1 MALPPRLWIP
11 DGGHDLPPGSAPPG
25 SSMAVAG
32 PRPPASGSTPAQRLR
47 RRALWR
53 GEAGLPDRPVLVE
66 WFPIAEHEHER
77 DAARRLR
84 GLCHVHLLRLLDIG
98 TADARSAYAVSE
110 APDGVDL
117 FTVLRAA
124 PGELPP
130 FWGVAVLAAVAR
142 ALTATGGHLAH
153 GKRRH
158 GGHGRVNLGTIFV
171 GWDGSV
177 RLLAYSPL
185 GTTGAGGS
193 GRFDDN
199 VAPEL
204 RLSERLLTSAADV
217 YALGSLLRELLPPA
231 ALRRRNVAR
240 LIRRCLHVQADQRIA
255 LSTLGDAFEE
265 LLLELRAPAG
275 RAQAIGEVLG
285 RYCPRATTD
294 LIDADWG
301 EHTGDG
307 YPALP
312 PTLAPLSASTVMLSP
327 TWLRPLPPKKPPPVG
342 RLRQLVI
349 PTVLGLSSLAALWA
363 LSPPAAPLLPA
374 ASAARVDPPPIATIP
389 DEAATPLGLAG
400 LRVSIERIDSQPDRI
415 TLLARLVNPSR
426 QPIATQLD
434 GLLLDLDGAPG
445 QPPQAA
451 LRPAPSPPITVGA
464 GRVQEVQ
471 LHFPIAPLPDRSP
484 RKLSR
489 KDVRLRS
496 LPLRDSA
503 SVTK

>member
-11 DGGHDLPPGSAPPG
+11 DGGHDLPPGSATPG
-25 SSMAVAG
+25 SMAG
-32 PRPPASGSTPAQRLR
+32 PRQPASGSTPAQRLR

-66 WFPIAEHEHER
+66 WFPLADFEHER

-142 ALTATGGHLAH
+142 ALCVVEGHLAH
-153 GKRRH
+153 GRRRR

-177 RLLAYSPL
+177 RLLAYAPL
-185 GTTGAGGS
+185 GTPGLGGS

-217 YALGSLLRELLPPA
+217 YALGILLRELLPPA
-231 ALRRRNVAR
+231 ALRRRGVAR
-240 LIRRCLHVQADQRIA
+240 LIRRCLHIQADQRIA

-294 LIDADWG
+294 LIDVDWG

-312 PTLAPLSASTVMLSP
+312 PTLAPLSASTVLLSP
-327 TWLRPLPPKKPPPVG
+327 TWLRPSPPKKKPGPG
-342 RLRQLVI
+342 RLSQLAI
-349 PTVLGLSSLAALWA
+349 PAALGLSSLAALWA
-363 LSPPAAPLLPA
+363 VSPSAEPLVPPPAAVSEAPLLA
-374 ASAARVDPPPIATIP
+374 PITD
-389 DEAATPLGLAG
+389 DEVAPVSLGG
-400 LRVSIERIDSQPDRI
+400 LRVSLDRVGSQGDRL
-415 TLLARLVNPSR
+415 TLLVRLTNPNR
-426 QPIATQLD
+426 QPIAAPLD
-434 GLLLDLDGAPG
+434 ALRVTLAETPDVLLLPTAV
-445 QPPQAA
+445 
-451 LRPAPSPPITVGA
+451 PPITVGA
-464 GRVQEVQ
+464 GRVQEVH
-471 LHFPIAPLPDRSP
+471 LEVAIAPSAAQPP